1 MISQLN
7 PPDNMASNEG
17 TSKDSAAPGLS
28 HQNWDEFHSG
38 AQISNLTSIDIL
50 LPDEQDSGTSNRFG
64 VKAASRNAELPD
76 RIRINSSYLVQSLTN
91 IRGSNHLEHAP
102 IIMFRPYKTLV
113 YFDQEIRH
121 AATELEKRVAM
132 APAESSP
139 EDSTFGNENKG
150 QLAHF
155 RCLVQFM
162 DTYLSA
168 RIEFLQ
174 SLDCDT
180 IFFSDLWLLYKPG
193 DFVISR
199 DLRQV
204 HQVIRVETKRSLV
217 ENNNKFIM
225 EDESVVIHC
234 VCVDFDGQ
242 WLGPV
247 LRKVAIKA
255 WGLSKHIESLELS
268 PLTRAINA
276 QKVLKQDLIRRGQTF
291 LQVAGVSPVH
301 YDGCTLD
308 SKMQVKGIII
318 VDFQEALR
326 DDDNFKTWRTTIEHS
341 LSEPRIFATGFDE
354 DDEESHAYS
363 SKHSN
368 PHEDSYVDNIRYQT
382 YIQSQHITDESGYR
396 FPSIAI
402 CPRLLTKAEAL
413 TEEELLIM
421 SYRAF
426 GYILDAGI
434 LLTSGTWGELFTLA
448 LAFPSLLT
456 NYVHEKVFLICPL
469 PHQSLQSPAFSLTN

>member
-1 MISQLN
+1 
-7 PPDNMASNEG
+7 MALNEG
-17 TSKDSAAPGLS
+17 CSKDSAAPGLS
-28 HQNWDEFHSG
+28 YQNWDEFHSG
-38 AQISNLTSIDIL
+38 AQESNLSSIDIL
-50 LPDEQDSGTSNRFG
+50 LPEEQDSGTSTRFG
-64 VKAASRNAELPD
+64 VKPESKNTELPD
-76 RIRINSSYLVQSLTN
+76 RIRINSSYVVQILTK
-91 IRGSNHLEHAP
+91 IRGSNQLEHAP

-113 YFDQEIRH
+113 FFDQEIRH
-121 AATELEKRVAM
+121 TAMELEKRVAM
-132 APAESSP
+132 APAESPP
-139 EDSTFGNENKG
+139 EDSTFDNENKG
-150 QLAHF
+150 QLAHL

-162 DTYLSA
+162 DTYLST

-174 SLDCDT
+174 GLDCST
-180 IFFSDLWLLYKPG
+180 VFFSDLWLLYKPG

-204 HQVIRVETKRSLV
+204 HQVIRVETKRSIV
-217 ENNNKFIM
+217 ENNDKFIM
-225 EDESVVIHC
+225 EDESVVVHC

-255 WGLSKHIESLELS
+255 WGLSKHIESLELI
-268 PLTRAINA
+268 PLTRAINE

-291 LQVAGVSPVH
+291 LQAAGVSPVH

-308 SKMQVKGIII
+308 SKMQVNGTII

-326 DDDNFKTWRTTIEHS
+326 DDDNFKTWRATIEHS
-341 LSEPRIFATGFDE
+341 LSEPHIFATGLDE

-363 SKHSN
+363 SKHGN
-368 PHEDSYVDNIRYQT
+368 PHEDSYVDKIRYQT

-402 CPRLLTKAEAL
+402 CPRLLSKAEAL
-413 TEEELLIM
+413 AEEELLIM

-426 GYILDAGI
+426 GYILDAGT
-434 LLTSGTWGELFTLA
+434 LLASGTWGELFTLT
-448 LAFPSLLT
+448 LGFPSLLT
-456 NYVHEKVFLICPL
+456 SYIHEKVYSICPL
-469 PHQSLQSPAFSLTN
+469 PHQSQPSPAFSLTN